1 MEIASKSR
9 FGGEIEG
16 KAITPRLKE
25 AMIYLAQSELYTQ
38 APHVLKLLTGQAQS
52 QATFWRLA
60 QWCGEEL
67 EALLPQHKPDIS
79 PTAQEVVYC
88 MADGCMLFTND
99 GWQETKVARVF
110 SEALRSDSTARQG
123 RPQIE
128 QSHYVAHLGNH
139 KAFED
144 KLDQALKS
152 YKPLGKGLVC
162 ISDGALWLKN
172 YWQKSLPKAQL
183 ILDFWHVMDKLANL
197 SRECLPNQKQSKHWL
212 DQQHDLLLESR
223 LEELKASIGQ
233 LPVTTAHLEKECQKV
248 LQYIEQNQ
256 FRMDYKAYLE
266 QGLRIG
272 SGAVEAAHRTLVQAR
287 MKRSGQRWSNK
298 GAQNMLNL
306 RVAYKSGKAHLITQI
321 ITGTATSSKAKS

>member
-1 MEIASKSR
+1 MASKSK
-9 FGGEIEG
+9 FAGEIQG

-38 APHVLKLLTGQAQS
+38 APHLLKLLTGQAQS

-67 EALLPQHKPDIS
+67 EDLLPQHKPDIN
-79 PTAQEVVYC
+79 PTGQEVVYC
-88 MADGCMLFTND
+88 MADGCMLFTDD
-99 GWQETKVARVF
+99 GWPETKVTRLF

-123 RPQIE
+123 RPRIE
-128 QSHYVAHLGNH
+128 QSHYVAHLGDH
-139 KAFED
+139 KQFED
-144 KLDQALKS
+144 KLDQSLKH
-152 YKPLGKGLVC
+152 YKALGKGLMC

-183 ILDFWHVMDKLANL
+183 ILDFWHVMDKLATL
-197 SRECLPNQKQSKHWL
+197 SRQCLPNEKQRKHWL
-212 DQQHDLLLESR
+212 DQQHNLLLESR
-223 LEELKASIGQ
+223 MEEVKTNIGQ
-233 LPVTTAHLEKECQKV
+233 LPVTTAHLEQESQRV
-248 LQYIEQNQ
+248 LQYIDQNQ
-256 FRMDYKAYLE
+256 FRMDYKVYLQ

-287 MKRSGQRWSNK
+287 MKRSGQHWSDK

-321 ITGTATSSKAKS
+321 ITGRPASGKAKS